1 MSTVVKAPGFYGL
14 TGLPA
19 VFLAGSIEMGKAID
33 WQTKVTEA
41 LTALLCL
48 VLNPRRSDWDSTW
61 KQEIGNAQFNE
72 QVSWELKAM
81 EDAKVIAMYYD
92 PATKSP
98 ITLLELGI
106 WAGRQPAKLVVC
118 CPEGFWRKGNV
129 DIVCNRY
136 HVQQVGTVE
145 ELIGAV
151 KARLR

>member
-1 MSTVVKAPGFYGL
+1 VSTVVKAPGFYGL
-14 TGLPA
+14 AGLPA
-19 VFLAGSIEMGKAID
+19 VFLAGSIEMGKAVD

-41 LTALLCL
+41 LTAIPCL
-48 VLNPRRSDWDSTW
+48 VLNPRRSDWDSSW

-72 QVSWELKAM
+72 QVSWELKGM
-81 EDAKVIAMYYD
+81 EDAKVVAVYFD

-98 ITLLELGI
+98 ITLMELGI

-145 ELIGAV
+145 ELISAI
-151 KARLR
+151 KAKLR